1 MAEKEMSFLEHLE
14 ELRWHVIRSFSA
26 IFIVAIFMFVYIKTV
41 FDQVLLAHLKPD
53 FATYKFFCKVFS
65 GMGIDSSFCNIQ
77 FKQTLQALNPTQ
89 QLMTAIWSSLI
100 LGFIVAFPYVLW
112 EVWRFISP
120 GLLESERKKSRGFI
134 FWTSFLFFL
143 GILFSYYVIIPM
155 SVYFFYNFSIGDAV
169 VNNFK
174 LDAYIGLV
182 TNTLIGVAVFFELP
196 IVIFFLSKI
205 GLITPDFLRKYRKHA
220 LVVVLVLAAII
231 TPPDIASQIIV
242 AVPIMILYEISIYI
256 SKFVIKKEQQKNVE
270 KSPRVQ

>member
-1 MAEKEMSFLEHLE
+1 MSFLEHLE